1 MLEFFL
7 SFKSFKSR
15 KKVTESFFSGQASL
29 SFHMMHK
36 FPGTT
41 FDYIGATFEEHFFDY
56 NNILIPMK
64 KDVEHISVNTV
75 RAIFLLHKKE
85 WFYIHN
91 VRSNRPAFSVM
102 QLFRTFLEIPVE
114 GSL

>member
-7 SFKSFKSR
+7 SFKSFKSH
-15 KKVTESFFSGQASL
+15 KKVTESFFKGDTLL

-41 FDYIGATFEEHFFDY
+41 SDYIGTTFEQHFFGY
-56 NNILIPMK
+56 NNILISMN

-75 RAIFLLHKKE
+75 RVTFLLHKKVVL
-85 WFYIHN
+85 H
-91 VRSNRPAFSVM
+91 
-102 QLFRTFLEIPVE
+102 T
-114 GSL
+114 